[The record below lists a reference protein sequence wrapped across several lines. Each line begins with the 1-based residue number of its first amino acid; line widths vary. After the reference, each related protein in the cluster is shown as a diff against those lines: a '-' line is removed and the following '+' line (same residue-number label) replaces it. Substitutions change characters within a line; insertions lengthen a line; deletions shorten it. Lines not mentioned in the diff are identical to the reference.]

1 MGQYKF
7 AGNYQKVEFQNIK
20 IDLLQKIQSF
30 DLLIITMFSRSKV
43 KNNFDLQ
50 NKPVAVNFSEGQK
63 YF

>member
-43 KNNFDLQ
+43 KNNFDLH